1 MSAPVQKTAVELDL
15 GRYEL
20 RVEGNVVQLERIPMQ
35 LLILLVE
42 NHDKLVSREA
52 IVERLWGRDVFLDT
66 ERGINTAIRKVRLA
80 LCDDSEKPRFL
91 QTVVGK
97 GYRFVGPVSVLNH
110 AAAGIESSSTRSTI
124 RSIAVLPL
132 RNLSAASND
141 EYFVDGMTDELITCI
156 ARTCSLRVTS
166 YTSVMRYKG
175 SNRSLPQI
183 ARELE
188 VDAVVEGSVM
198 RSGDEVRITAQ
209 LIYAPRDEHLWA
221 EDYQRP
227 LRDILGLQREVA
239 VEIAHQVRAAML
251 SPARETVPAGM
262 VDPTAYDFYLRG
274 RSYWNQRSEGGMHKA
289 VEQFNKA
296 IEIDPGYGSAW
307 SGMADCYTT
316 LGYLGYTSP
325 LDAFPRAYRAA
336 TRALARDPTLS
347 EAHASLAY
355 YNLYH
360 AWDWAAAEREFEIA
374 IELNPNYAMAH
385 DWYSYF
391 LLAMRRTD
399 EAWEKITR
407 ARELDPL
414 SVLIGNDVGYNL
426 YYQGNYDAAISQ
438 LRSTLEISPDFYL
451 ARLWLGRSYQ
461 QKGMFAEA
469 IKEFEKADE
478 ALPDW
483 IVTVAATGNA
493 YGEWGKRLEAE
504 RILQRLDRLSRQ
516 KFVTHYGVALVHSAL
531 GDNDRA
537 FEWLNRGYE
546 GRSHWLVWLGRDPRW
561 KQIRP
566 DPRFAELMKRVGLPD
581 SVTQPQGESQ

>member
-1 MSAPVQKTAVELDL
+1 MSAPIHKTAVELDL

-42 NHDKLVSREA
+42 NQDKLVSREA
-52 IVERLWGRDVFLDT
+52 IVERLWGRDVFLDA
-66 ERGINTAIRKVRLA
+66 EQGINTAVRKVRLA
-80 LCDDSEKPRFL
+80 LCDDSEKPRFV

-110 AAAGIESSSTRSTI
+110 ATAGIATSSTRPTI

-132 RNLSAASND
+132 RNLSSASND
-141 EYFVDGMTDELITCI
+141 EYFADGMTDELITCI

-166 YTSVMRYKG
+166 YTSVTRYKG
-175 SNRSLPQI
+175 TNRSLPQI
-183 ARELE
+183 ARELQ

-239 VEIAHQVRAAML
+239 VEIAHQVRAAVS
-251 SPARETVPAGM
+251 SPARETVSIGL
-262 VDPTAYDFYLRG
+262 VDPTAYDLYLRG
-274 RSYWNQRSEGGMHKA
+274 RSYWNQRSEGAIHKA
-289 VEQFNKA
+289 IGQFNKA

-325 LDAFPRAYRAA
+325 LDAFPAAYRAA
-336 TRALARDPTLS
+336 TKALARDPSLS

-355 YNLYH
+355 YYLYH
-360 AWDWAAAEREFEIA
+360 AWDWAAAEREFDTA

-391 LLAMRRTD
+391 LLAMGRTD
-399 EAWEKITR
+399 EAWQKISR

-438 LRSTLEISPDFYL
+438 LRSTLEISSNFYL

-469 IKEFEKADE
+469 IEEFEKADE

-483 IVTVAATGNA
+483 IVTVAAMGNA
-493 YGEWGKRLEAE
+493 YGEWGKRSEAE
-504 RILQRLDRLSRQ
+504 QILRRLDRLSRR

-537 FEWLNRGYE
+537 FDWLNRGYD

-566 DPRFAELMKRVGLPD
+566 DPRFAELRKRVGLPD
-581 SVTQPQGESQ
+581 SAAQGGPR

>member
-1 MSAPVQKTAVELDL
+1 MSAPQQKIMVELDL

-20 RVEGNVVQLERIPMQ
+20 RVAGKVVQLERIPMK

-42 NHDKLVSREA
+42 NQDKLVSREA
-52 IVERLWGRDVFLDT
+52 IIEHLWGRDVFLDA
-66 ERGINTAIRKVRLA
+66 EQGINTAIRKVRMA

-97 GYRFVGPVSVLNH
+97 GYRFVGPVSVVDRAIPAEGL
-110 AAAGIESSSTRSTI
+110 STARPAI

-141 EYFVDGMTDELITCI
+141 EYFADGMTDELITCI

-166 YTSVMRYKG
+166 YTSVTRYKG

-183 ARELE
+183 ARELQ
-188 VDAVVEGSVM
+188 VDAVIEGSVM
-198 RSGDEVRITAQ
+198 RSGEEARITAQ
-209 LIYAPRDEHLWA
+209 LIHAARDEHLWA
-221 EDYQRP
+221 EEYQRP

-239 VEIAHQVRAAML
+239 VEIAHQVRAAL
-251 SPARETVPAGM
+251 VSPARGAVPTGM

-274 RSYWNQRSEGGMHKA
+274 RSYWNQRSEAAIHKA
-289 VEQFNKA
+289 IEQFNKA

-316 LGYLGYTSP
+316 LGYLGYSSP
-325 LDAFPRAYRAA
+325 LDTFPRAYQAA
-336 TRALARDPTLS
+336 TKALTRDPSLS

-355 YNLYH
+355 YYLYH
-360 AWDWAAAEREFEIA
+360 GWDWAAAEREFETA

-391 LLAMRRTD
+391 LLAMGRTD
-399 EAWEKITR
+399 EAWKKIIR

-414 SVLIGNDVGYNL
+414 SVLISTDVGFNL
-426 YYQGNYDAAISQ
+426 YYHPDYDGAISQ
-438 LRSTLEISPDFYL
+438 LRSTLEINPNFYL
-451 ARLWLGRSYQ
+451 ARLWIGRSYQ

-469 IKEFEKADE
+469 IEEFEKADE

-483 IVTVAATGNA
+483 IVTVAAMGNA
-493 YGEWGKRLEAE
+493 YGEWGKRIEAE
-504 RILQRLDRLSRQ
+504 RILQRLERLSRQ

-531 GDNDRA
+531 GDKDRA
-537 FEWLNRGYE
+537 FEWLHRGYE

-561 KQIRP
+561 KQIRS
-566 DPRFAELMKRVGLPD
+566 DPRFAELTKRVGLPD
-581 SVTQPQGESQ
+581 TATKNQGEIR